1 MQHLQSQHEKDA
13 KQSVHTAVTS
23 PLAQSLLAFSFRRVN
38 GLEVLKQMTWKL
50 GQVQS
55 NSSKVYKRNKNKQKM
70 SEKFI
75 KFVKCL
81 RRFASF
87 VKKQQCSVCIWHVAP
102 LRFAPAFRALG
113 VCEHSWLRFKQFRRN
128 LPRVF
133 NSMKLCNMTLSQV
146 TNTRDIWLLKIRPS
160 DQPKCIT
167 PNDLKPNDLKPS
179 EKIPTELVKAHDLQK
194 DRKYFQLVCFMV
206 PLEDVTVALVSGYQ
220 SNTLLVFIKQNSAVF
235 HEPIPRLYFKAFC
248 RRYEGAILFSK
259 LWKDIAGLALLFGIF
274 QWYDSECR
282 KDFLSVTFEQWVS
295 ISFCG

>member
-1 MQHLQSQHEKDA
+1 
-13 KQSVHTAVTS
+13 
-23 PLAQSLLAFSFRRVN
+23 
-38 GLEVLKQMTWKL
+38 
-50 GQVQS
+50 
-55 NSSKVYKRNKNKQKM
+55 
-70 SEKFI
+70 
-75 KFVKCL
+75 
-81 RRFASF
+81 
-87 VKKQQCSVCIWHVAP
+87 
-102 LRFAPAFRALG
+102 
-113 VCEHSWLRFKQFRRN
+113 
-128 LPRVF
+128 
-133 NSMKLCNMTLSQV
+133 MTLSQV

-259 LWKDIAGLALLFGIF
+259 LLFSLKSSSGMIANVERTFCLLLLSNEF
-274 QWYDSECR
+274 QLVFAVKLKTRRAFILKSSNPWSTASHVE
-282 KDFLSVTFEQWVS
+282 KA
-295 ISFCG
+295 